1 MAARTRSVLPIPAH
15 EERIMKRVLGIT
27 FAVVAMAAIALGAD
41 NSLGTWKYN
50 AAKSKPAPGESPIK
64 SLTLVREAA
73 GGGVKQTAKGERADG
88 TKIDGSYTAKYD
100 GEEVMPAGTGP
111 AWDMIGVKQVNANTI
126 TEERSKMGGK
136 YKSTARTVVS
146 ADGKTMTTTAKG
158 TGADGKP
165 FTSVNVFDK
174 Q

>member
-1 MAARTRSVLPIPAH
+1 MN
-15 EERIMKRVLGIT
+15 RVLRIS
-27 FAVVAMAAIALGAD
+27 FAVLATAAIALGAD

-50 AAKSKPAPGESPIK
+50 SAKSKPAPGASPLK

-73 GGGVKQTAKGERADG
+73 VGGVKQTAKGERVDG
-88 TKIDGSYTAKYD
+88 SKIDDSYTAKYD
-100 GEEVMPAGTGP
+100 GDEVMLSGSGV
-111 AWDMIGVKQVNANTI
+111 AWDMTGVKQVNANTI

-136 YKSTARTVVS
+136 YKATVRTVIS
-146 ADGKTMTTTAKG
+146 ADGKTMTATAKG

-165 FTSVNVFDK
+165 FTSVAVFDK

>member
-1 MAARTRSVLPIPAH
+1 
-15 EERIMKRVLGIT
+15 MKRVLRIT
-27 FAVVAMAAIALGAD
+27 FAVLAMAAIALGAD

-50 AAKSKPAPGESPIK
+50 TAKSKPAAGVSPIK

-88 TKIDGSYTAKYD
+88 TKIDNGYAAKYD
-100 GEEVMPAGTGP
+100 GKEVMLSGTGL
-111 AWDMIGVKQVNANTI
+111 AWDMTGIKQANANTF

-136 YKSTARTVVS
+136 YKATVRMVVS
-146 ADGKTMTTTAKG
+146 ADGKTMTATSKG
-158 TGADGKP
+158 TDADGKA
-165 FTSVNVFDK
+165 FTAVAVFDK

>member
-1 MAARTRSVLPIPAH
+1 
-15 EERIMKRVLGIT
+15 MKRFLGMM

-41 NSLGTWKYN
+41 NTLGTWKYN
-50 AAKSKPAPGESPIK
+50 TAKSKPAPGQSPVK
-64 SLTLVREAA
+64 NLTLVREAS

-88 TKIDGSYTAKYD
+88 TKIDDSYTAKYD
-100 GEEVMPAGTGP
+100 GEEVMLSGSGV
-111 AWDMIGVKQVNANTI
+111 AWDMTGIKQVNANTI

-136 YKSTARTVVS
+136 YKTTARTVIS
-146 ADGKTMTTTAKG
+146 ADGKTMTTTSKG

-165 FTSVNVFDK
+165 FTSVAVFDK